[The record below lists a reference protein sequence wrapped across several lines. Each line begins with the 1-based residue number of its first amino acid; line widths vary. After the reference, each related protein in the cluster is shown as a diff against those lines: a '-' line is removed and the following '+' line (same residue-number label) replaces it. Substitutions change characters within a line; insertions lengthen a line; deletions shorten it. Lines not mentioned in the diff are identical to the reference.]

1 MKEVIAIVLVTAMCC
16 ATLIII
22 TMLEQRE
29 ATIRASFCPHIY
41 EPAMSMPIAPR
52 KK

>member
-1 MKEVIAIVLVTAMCC
+1 MKELLIYLLIVATIC
-16 ATLIII
+16 ATMIVCV
-22 TMLEQRE
+22 MVSQRE
-29 ATIRASFCPHIY
+29 ETIRASFCPHIY